1 MTEQQ
6 GKLDSTP
13 SHPSGAPRPPRPPRS
28 LRSPRLSALAVTG
41 LVLAVIPLCPPANLL
56 AVVLGMLALRRIA
69 ASSGRLR
76 GAGLARA
83 AIFAGSVLTILS
95 LILLTRFANRQQQL
109 IDLAMVDVVESTI
122 RGAMDDRADSVRLS
136 WVGPREKRPSE
147 EEILAFGRTLEERYG
162 AFERCD
168 IVSSVMT
175 GSFLA
180 PRMEAAGILY
190 FSGGQLH
197 GSIKV
202 DFLIKPFQTDPT
214 FSMRAL
220 RIEDPQAGDIELSS
234 TDSEP

>member
-13 SHPSGAPRPPRPPRS
+13 THPSGPPRNPRN
-28 LRSPRLSALAVTG
+28 LRKPRISALAITG

-56 AVVLGMLALRRIA
+56 AVVLGMLALRRIRI
-69 ASSGRLR
+69 SSGRLR

-95 LILLTRFANRQQQL
+95 LILLTRFATRQQEL
-109 IDLAMVDVVESTI
+109 IDQAMVDVVKSTI
-122 RGAMDDRADSVRLS
+122 QGAMGDRADSVRLS
-136 WVGPREKRPSE
+136 WVGPREKRPGE

-162 AFERCD
+162 TFERCD

-180 PRMEAAGILY
+180 PRMEAAGIFY

-197 GSIKV
+197 GSVEV
-202 DFLIKPFQTDPT
+202 DFLIQPFQTDPT
-214 FSMRAL
+214 FRMRAL

-234 TDSEP
+234 TNSEP